1 MNQHT
6 PWSEKENKTLGRFY
20 PSADWFALIEKFPNR
35 TIKAIARQASKM
47 GVRRKRFVVGD
58 KCKEIIELAERR
70 KSAGISQRK
79 VGDEIGYDARTVC
92 YWEHGQRR
100 INSFQI
106 QCYHDTLER
115 MGA

>member
-6 PWSEKENKTLGRFY
+6 PWSETENEVLGRFY
-20 PSADWFALIEKFPNR
+20 PSSDWFALIEKFPNR
-35 TIKAIARQASKM
+35 TIIAISRQASKI

-58 KCKEIIELAERR
+58 MCKEIIELAQRR

-79 VGDEIGYDARTVC
+79 VADVIGYDARYVC

-100 INSFQI
+100 ITGFQI
-106 QCYHDTLER
+106 KCYHDALER
-115 MGA
+115 LGA